1 MEKETGVITINQIDR
16 DALKREIFKFRIIA
30 YEVENITSSI
40 NSTIVVVVNDK
51 NDHIPEI
58 TPSDLSIEILEE
70 TYMNLNFSEQIVITD
85 PDLVSK
91 NKIKKYKKYDKN

>member
-1 MEKETGVITINQIDR
+1 MEKETGLITINEIDR
-16 DALKREIFKFRIIA
+16 DTLKKEIFKFTIIA

-40 NSTIVVVVNDK
+40 NSTIVVVVNDM

-58 TPSDLSIEILEE
+58 SPSNLSIDILEE
-70 TYMNLNFSEQIVITD
+70 TYMNLNFSEQIVIID

-91 NKIKKYKKYDKN
+91 GIVKIYKQI